1 MIECPCVYC
10 RKEAKNAKSE
20 YHIIPYSAGN
30 IAHGLIE
37 ELTLP
42 TGLVCD
48 KCNGYFGQKIDR
60 HLTGHPDV
68 QLWRV
73 LKNLRGRSK
82 TLEYQGIKL
91 KLSQHK
97 NKILTVE
104 ESQDNELFIS
114 QSGKIK
120 NKRPSLASV
129 NHVGISRALHKIAF
143 EYEIKSILE
152 GIVAIT
158 MARYGFQGKKADKS
172 VIFFE
177 EESGVVTTFKTIGP
191 PVIKTPAIINIEKHL
206 YADPEV
212 VKIAREQILSGAF
225 DHIRNYVRQPQ
236 PKEYRPYGIGR
247 GGGTGANVAAMSFK
261 ASDDPAIVGPT
272 FNSYVIA
279 LPGVRFVVT
288 TSQESTLLKYA
299 LNQITHNGLSSWMGA
314 TEIYWD
320 AKGSMIRQ

>member
-1 MIECPCVYC
+1 L
-10 RKEAKNAKSE
+10 A
-20 YHIIPYSAGN
+20 
-30 IAHGLIE
+30 
-37 ELTLP
+37 
-42 TGLVCD
+42 
-48 KCNGYFGQKIDR
+48 
-60 HLTGHPDV
+60 
-68 QLWRV
+68 
-73 LKNLRGRSK
+73 
-82 TLEYQGIKL
+82 YQGNKL

-97 NKILTVE
+97 NQILTVE
-104 ESQDNELFIS
+104 DNQDNELFIS

-120 NKRPSLASV
+120 IKRPSLNNV

-158 MARYGFQGKKADKS
+158 MARYGYHGKNADKS

-177 EESGVVTTFKTIGP
+177 QESRIVTTYKTIGP
-191 PVIKTPAIINIEKHL
+191 PVIKSPAIINIEKQL

-212 VKIAREQILSGAF
+212 VDIARKQILSGDF

-236 PKEYRPYGIGR
+236 PKAYRPYGIGR
-247 GGGTGANVAAMSFK
+247 GGGIRANVAAMSFK

-272 FNSYVIA
+272 FNCYVIA

-320 AKGSMIRQ
+320 AKGSVIRQ